1 MLRAFDVAVSLATLV
16 LLSPLFAVIAVV
28 VKLTTPGP
36 VFYRGPRIGRFGT
49 EFSILKFR
57 SMRSGA
63 TGPSITRA
71 DDPRVTPVGRFLR
84 RWKLDELPQ
93 FVNVLR
99 GEMSLVGPRPE
110 APEYVLLYS
119 AEERSVLRVRP
130 GITSPASL
138 CYRDE
143 EALLTGE
150 AWRDEYVN
158 RIMRDKL
165 RMDLDWLDR
174 RTFGSDLR
182 LLARTAALLFSSRQD
197 RDTGAAARQ

>member
-1 MLRAFDVAVSLATLV
+1 MLRAFDVAVSLAALIF
-16 LLSPLFAVIAVV
+16 LSPVFAVIAVA
-28 VKLTTPGP
+28 VKLTSRGP
-36 VFYRGPRIGRFGT
+36 VFYRGPRIGRFGA

-57 SMRSGA
+57 TMRSGDA
-63 TGPSITRA
+63 GPSITRA
-71 DDPRVTPVGRFLR
+71 ADPRVTPVGRFLR

-93 FVNVLR
+93 FVNVLC
-99 GEMSLVGPRPE
+99 GKMSLVGPRPE

-138 CYRDE
+138 RYRDE
-143 EALLTGE
+143 EGLLTGE

-165 RMDLDWLDR
+165 RIDLDWLDR
-174 RTFGSDLR
+174 RTFASDLR
-182 LLARTAALLFSSRQD
+182 LLARTVASLFSSR
-197 RDTGAAARQ
+197 RDTDTAAAARH

>member
-1 MLRAFDVAVSLATLV
+1 MLRAFDVAVSFAAIV
-16 LLSPLFAVIAVV
+16 FLSPLMAIIAVTV
-28 VKLTTPGP
+28 WLTSPGP
-36 VFYRGPRIGRFGT
+36 VLYRGRRTGRFGA

-57 SMRSGA
+57 TMRNGIA
-63 TGPSITRA
+63 GPSITRA
-71 DDPRVTPVGRFLR
+71 ADPRVTPVGRFLR

-138 CYRDE
+138 RYRDE
-143 EALLTGE
+143 EALLAGE

-174 RTFGSDLR
+174 RTFASDLR
-182 LLARTAALLFSSRQD
+182 LLARTAASVFSSR
-197 RDTGAAARQ
+197 RGTDTAAATRR